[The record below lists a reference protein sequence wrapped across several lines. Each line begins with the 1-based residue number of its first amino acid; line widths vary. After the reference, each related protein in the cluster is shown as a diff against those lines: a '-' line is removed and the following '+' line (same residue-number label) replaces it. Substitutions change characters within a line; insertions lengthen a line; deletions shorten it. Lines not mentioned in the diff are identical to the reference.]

1 MLKESNK
8 IANEF
13 NQYFTDI
20 GPSLS
25 NQINAKH
32 NFKEY
37 LHSPADSRLILQS
50 IDEHKVMKIIEHLKN
65 KTSTG
70 TDGISNKLI
79 KTAKNELIKP
89 LTIIINQMLHTGI
102 FPEPLKISKV
112 VPLYTANDQ
121 MLLSNYRPIALLP
134 SLSKIFEYVLLE
146 QLTNYFVEN
155 NLLSPHQYGF
165 RAKHSTELAAL
176 NIVDNLTYK
185 LDSGLIPIKQLSNTK
200 QKYYSNK
207 IIECAGDTKML
218 HSITNKLL
226 VDQHTQQLPSDDD
239 DTHLANIFCD
249 YFAQKI
255 DNIRNN
261 FTLTTETEE
270 TLPQD
275 IKFDQFRP
283 VSIDE
288 IRKVITSYN
297 SKSCELDPIPTWL
310 LKLCIDELLPLLT
323 SIINKSFEYGVFP
336 IKFKQALIRPLLKKH
351 NLDPEELKNYRPV
364 SNLHLM
370 SKIIEKIV
378 AQRLEDHIS
387 IHSLHDPLQ
396 SAYRSNHS
404 TETAIIKITNDII
417 TSIDRGQCTILAS
430 LDLSAAFDTVD
441 HDIFLKRLQSVYGFC
456 GTALSWFKTYLQDRQ
471 YKVCINSSFSQQHTL
486 KCGVPQGSVLGA
498 RMYTMYTE
506 PMRRII
512 EKHNIS
518 YHSYADDTQLYIHC
532 DNNEISIQ
540 AAITQLELC
549 IADVCKWMTENA
561 LKLNEEKTDFII
573 FAAHTNQYSTPSLCI
588 GESVINPS
596 ESIKILGVTLDN
608 RLTMQKHITNT
619 CQSSYM
625 HIRKINSIRRYLS
638 EQATLTL
645 INSTVLIR
653 LDYCNSVYV
662 GLPQTS
668 LHKLQLAQNTAAR
681 VASCTPRYHH
691 ITPILQQYNWLP
703 IAQRCQLKLLV
714 LTFKVL
720 HREAPQYIIDLFHW
734 YSPARPLRS
743 SLTTSLVPNRNKTI
757 RYGKRLIDTSTAA
770 LWNSLPNEIK
780 CATNRI
786 QFKKLIKLYIAL

>member
-1 MLKESNK
+1 
-8 IANEF
+8 
-13 NQYFTDI
+13 
-20 GPSLS
+20 
-25 NQINAKH
+25 
-32 NFKEY
+32 
-37 LHSPADSRLILQS
+37 
-50 IDEHKVMKIIEHLKN
+50 
-65 KTSTG
+65 
-70 TDGISNKLI
+70 
-79 KTAKNELIKP
+79 
-89 LTIIINQMLHTGI
+89 
-102 FPEPLKISKV
+102 
-112 VPLYTANDQ
+112 
-121 MLLSNYRPIALLP
+121 
-134 SLSKIFEYVLLE
+134 
-146 QLTNYFVEN
+146 
-155 NLLSPHQYGF
+155 
-165 RAKHSTELAAL
+165 
-176 NIVDNLTYK
+176 
-185 LDSGLIPIKQLSNTK
+185 
-200 QKYYSNK
+200 
-207 IIECAGDTKML
+207 ML

-364 SNLHLM
+364 SNLHFM

-417 TSIDRGQCTILAS
+417 TSIDRGQCTILAF
-430 LDLSAAFDTVD
+430 LDLSAAFDTVG

-532 DNNEISIQ
+532 DNNELSIQ
-540 AAITQLELC
+540 TAITQLELC
-549 IADVCKWMTENA
+549 IADVCKWMAENV

-743 SLTTSLVPNRNKTI
+743 SLTRSLVPNRNQTI

-770 LWNSLPNEIK
+770 LCNSLPNEIK